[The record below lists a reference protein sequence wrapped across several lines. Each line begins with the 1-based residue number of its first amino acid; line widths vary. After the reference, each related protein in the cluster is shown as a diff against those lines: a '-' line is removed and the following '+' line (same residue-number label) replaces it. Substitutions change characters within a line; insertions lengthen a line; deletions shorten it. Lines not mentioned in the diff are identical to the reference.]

1 MPEFDLDSLKE
12 QWQTQ
17 PLTQKYG
24 APEILEML
32 NKKSRNYVKYIY
44 YISIA
49 EFTLFIAI
57 ALYYL
62 LSGDDLGDFMK
73 TVGKLG
79 IENPDRYREI
89 FSVLYTVIKVSS
101 LLVSSFFVVRF
112 YKAYKKIKVEE
123 NLKKFILQIVAFRKT
138 VNLFIL
144 VNILLIVLF
153 IGMIITF
160 LFALLYQESVQID
173 SPTLYGLATG
183 MIVSTILS
191 VVLIWGYYRL
201 VYGILMGRL
210 GRNLKQLQQIE
221 NTSEN

>member
-1 MPEFDLDSLKE
+1 MPEFDLDSLKK

-17 PLTQKYG
+17 STTEKYG

-44 YISIA
+44 FVSIA

-73 TVGKLG
+73 TIANLG
-79 IENPDRYREI
+79 IEHPERYREI

-101 LLVSSFFVVRF
+101 LLVSCFFVVRF
-112 YKAYKKIKVEE
+112 YRAYKKIKVEE
-123 NLKKFILQIVAFRKT
+123 NLKKFILQIVSFRKT

-144 VNILLIVLF
+144 VNIVLIVLF
-153 IGMIITF
+153 MGMIITF
-160 LFALLYQESVQID
+160 LFALIYQESVHID

-183 MIVSTILS
+183 LIVSTILS
-191 VVLIWGYYRL
+191 VIFIWGYYRL

-221 NTSEN
+221 NTNEN

>member
-57 ALYYL
+57 ALYYI

-73 TVGKLG
+73 TIGKLG
-79 IENPDRYREI
+79 IENPDQYREI
-89 FSVLYTVIKVSS
+89 FSVLYTVMKVSS
-101 LLVSSFFVVRF
+101 LLVSSLFVVRF
-112 YKAYKKIKVEE
+112 YRAYKKIKVEE

-160 LFALLYQESVQID
+160 LFALLYQENVQID

-201 VYGILMGRL
+201 VYGILIGRL

-221 NTSEN
+221 NTNEN

>member
-57 ALYYL
+57 ALYYI

-73 TVGKLG
+73 TIGKLG
-79 IENPDRYREI
+79 IENPDQYREI
-89 FSVLYTVIKVSS
+89 FSVLYTVMKVSS
-101 LLVSSFFVVRF
+101 LLVSSLFVVRF
-112 YKAYKKIKVEE
+112 YRAYKKIKVEE

-160 LFALLYQESVQID
+160 LFALLYQENVQID

-221 NTSEN
+221 NTNEN

>member
-12 QWQTQ
+12 QWQSQ
-17 PLTQKYG
+17 PTAEKYA

-79 IENPDRYREI
+79 IEHPEHYRQI
-89 FSVLYTVIKVSS
+89 FSVLYTVIKISS
-101 LLVSSFFVVRF
+101 LLVSFFFVVRF
-112 YKAYKKIKVEE
+112 YRAYKKIKVEE
-123 NLKKFILQIVAFRKT
+123 NLKKFILQIVSFRKT

-144 VNILLIVLF
+144 VNIVLIVLF
-153 IGMIITF
+153 MGIIITF
-160 LFALLYQESVQID
+160 LFALIYQESVQID
-173 SPTLYGLATG
+173 NPTLYGLATG
-183 MIVSTILS
+183 LIVSTILS
-191 VVLIWGYYRL
+191 VVFIWGYYRL

-221 NTSEN
+221 NTNES